1 MEATAFDHVKAVVAV
16 IGSLEIPP
24 VTVKVS
30 VTVTA
35 EAFAARQPP
44 ETSQTTRS
52 VATMAGPTMTD
63 VLVLQ

>member
-1 MEATAFDHVKAVVAV
+1 M

-35 EAFAARQPP
+35 EAFAAGQPP
-44 ETSQTTRS
+44 ETSQTTWS
-52 VATMAGPTMTD
+52 VATMAGLAMTD
-63 VLVLQ
+63 VLVFQ